1 MMIMGYKAFDSKTN
15 NRYGMHFEESKVY
28 KVDGDIKF
36 GNQGNGYHMCSRLE
50 DTLRYVD
57 MNDDFVIAEVIG
69 FGDMVLS
76 EDEYNGYYD
85 MYAVRNIYIKKI
97 LTRDEIIKMMLNVNE
112 NRAFRF
118 VQFYPLSDEEKE
130 MFRLGYAFSEKVLD
144 GISYYRDGDTEVYS
158 RKKNPL
164 YVKKIGD

>member
-36 GNQGNGYHMCSRLE
+36 GNHGNGYHMCSRLE

-76 EDEYNGYYD
+76 EDEYNG
-85 MYAVRNIYIKKI
+85 
-97 LTRDEIIKMMLNVNE
+97 
-112 NRAFRF
+112 
-118 VQFYPLSDEEKE
+118 
-130 MFRLGYAFSEKVLD
+130 
-144 GISYYRDGDTEVYS
+144 
-158 RKKNPL
+158 
-164 YVKKIGD
+164 

>member
-1 MMIMGYKAFDSKTN
+1 MKIVVLDGYTENPGDLSWSGLEAFGEVKVYDRVS
-15 NRYGMHFEESKVY
+15 YEES
-28 KVDGDIKF
+28 
-36 GNQGNGYHMCSRLE
+36 S
-50 DTLRYVD
+50 
-57 MNDDFVIAEVIG
+57 VIAEVIG

-130 MFRLGYAFSEKVLD
+130 MFKLGYASSEKVLD
-144 GISYYRDGDTEVYS
+144 GIRYYQEGDKDVYS
-158 RKKNPL
+158 RKSPS
-164 YVKKIGD
+164 YVKKIGENNG